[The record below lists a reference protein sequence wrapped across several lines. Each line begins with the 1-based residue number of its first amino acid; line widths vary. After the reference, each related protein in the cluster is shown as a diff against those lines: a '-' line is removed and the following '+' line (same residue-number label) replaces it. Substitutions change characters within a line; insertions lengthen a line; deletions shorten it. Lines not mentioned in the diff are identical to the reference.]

1 MKRQK
6 PGLSRA
12 EHQVIG
18 KELQRVEQ
26 SIQTAMMEAVN
37 AFGPGNKR
45 VQRIEGRARTAI
57 KALWTIRSE
66 LEELLATYHADWQV
80 DDYYGEPPK
89 ENLSTLLADFRAIPE
104 AQTAPTTDLLD
115 PANFIELEHEKL
127 AYLAGLEP
135 KYKRAMAALRFIDA
149 HNPIK
154 HDWDAYLAAVAQWG
168 MGIEAQPPDPLEY
181 GLAPF
186 THNALETE

>member
-1 MKRQK
+1 MSKRR

-18 KELQRVEQ
+18 KELQRADA

-80 DDYYGEPPK
+80 DDYYGPPPV
-89 ENLSTLLADFRAIPE
+89 EELSTLLAAHRA
-104 AQTAPTTDLLD
+104 
-115 PANFIELEHEKL
+115 
-127 AYLAGLEP
+127 G
-135 KYKRAMAALRFIDA
+135 AA
-149 HNPIK
+149 
-154 HDWDAYLAAVAQWG
+154 HD
-168 MGIEAQPPDPLEY
+168 
-181 GLAPF
+181 
-186 THNALETE
+186 